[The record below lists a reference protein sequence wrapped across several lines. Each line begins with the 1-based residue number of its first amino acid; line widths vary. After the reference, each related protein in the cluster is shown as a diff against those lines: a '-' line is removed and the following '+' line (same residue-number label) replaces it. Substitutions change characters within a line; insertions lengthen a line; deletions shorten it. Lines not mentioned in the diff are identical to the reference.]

1 MDRANLIDVAKHNL
15 LHRLVLENLAH
26 DTAISAANNENLL
39 RVRVARQRNVG
50 DHLLIPIPS
59 WASASIHGT

>member
-1 MDRANLIDVAKHNL
+1 MDGTNLIDVAKHDL

-26 DTAISAANNENLL
+26 DTAISTANNENLL
-39 RVRVARQRNVG
+39 GVRVARQRNVG

-59 WASASIHGT
+59 CASASIHDT